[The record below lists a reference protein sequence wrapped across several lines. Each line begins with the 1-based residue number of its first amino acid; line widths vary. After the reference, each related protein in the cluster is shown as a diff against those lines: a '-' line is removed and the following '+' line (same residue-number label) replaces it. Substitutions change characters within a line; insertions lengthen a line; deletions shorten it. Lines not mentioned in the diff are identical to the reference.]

1 MQLPPFALERFFA
14 RHEFE
19 AKYLLC
25 ASDCESMRVDDLLA
39 LEPGAAEELG
49 ALRLGYTESPGSP
62 SLRAGIAR
70 MYSSIG
76 PEDVLVFS
84 GAEEAIFA
92 FMHAA
97 LSPGDHIVVH
107 QPCYRSLVDV
117 ARSVG
122 CEVTPWKAREEEGWE
137 LDPDELVT
145 LIRPATRAI
154 VLNVPHNPTGYL
166 MSADAFLRTLRV
178 AEERGI
184 LLFSDEVYR
193 GLEGN
198 PADRLPHACDVSE
211 SAVSLGVM
219 SKTYGLPGLRI
230 GWVAT
235 RREALRVRMAEIKD
249 YTTICASAPSELL
262 AEVALRHADDIARR
276 SREIIDANL
285 GLLDGFF
292 SRRARAVSWH
302 RPKAGPIAFPRLL
315 AGGVEPFCR
324 DLVESHGVLLAP
336 GRLFGD
342 TGSHFRLGFGRK
354 SMPAALTKLEEF
366 LASRPELGG

>member
-25 ASDCESMRVDDLLA
+25 ASDCESMRVDELLA
-39 LEPGAAEELG
+39 MEPGAAEELG
-49 ALRLGYTESPGSP
+49 ALRLGYTESPGSR

-76 PEDVLVFS
+76 PDDVLVFS

-97 LSPGDHIVVH
+97 LAPGDHLLVH

-122 CEVTPWKAREEEGWE
+122 CEVTPWEAREEKGWG
-137 LDPDELVT
+137 LDPDELAT

-154 VLNVPHNPTGYL
+154 VLNVPHNPTGHL
-166 MSADAFLRTLRV
+166 MSAEAFLRTLRL

-193 GLEGN
+193 GLEYT
-198 PADRLPHACDVSE
+198 PSDRLPPACDASQ

-235 RREALRVRMAEIKD
+235 RRETLRARMAEIKD

-262 AEVALRHADDIARR
+262 AEVALRHAVDIARR

-292 SRRARAVSWH
+292 SRRVGVLSWH

-315 AGGVEPFCR
+315 AGDVEAFCR
-324 DLVESHGVLLAP
+324 DLVESRGVLLAP

-342 TGSHFRLGFGRK
+342 AGGHFRLGFGRK
-354 SMPAALTKLEEF
+354 SMPAALAKLEEF
-366 LASRPELGG
+366 LANRPDLGG